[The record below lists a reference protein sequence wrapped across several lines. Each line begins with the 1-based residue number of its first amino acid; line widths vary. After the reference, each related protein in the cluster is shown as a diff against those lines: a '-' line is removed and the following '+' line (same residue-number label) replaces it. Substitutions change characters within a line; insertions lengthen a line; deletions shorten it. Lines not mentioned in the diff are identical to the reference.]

1 MTTALPASLPARKD
15 ARARSWRIVVAA
27 LLAGVAV
34 WLFIAKASPRM
45 PDFEVYWR
53 AGARAAAGEP
63 LYRPSDGEY
72 QFKYFPA
79 FAVIAIPLGLIPLEV
94 AKALWFTL
102 SVSALA
108 ALLSLN
114 TAVLP
119 FRRKPKWLLIAAM
132 VVGLGKYYAEDLVLG
147 QINTL
152 VALVVTCAI
161 VALRRGREALAG
173 AAVAV
178 AIVLKPYALILAP
191 WMIARRRFGAIAA
204 LVAGLAVAWALP
216 VMVYGLDGTDALH
229 RDWWRTVTA
238 TTAGTLLHSDNVS
251 FASMWAKW
259 LGSGYAATVL
269 ASASSLALLAV
280 AGVAFLLR
288 ANVARPDGLE
298 AGLLIA
304 MTPLISPQGWDYVV
318 ILATTAM
325 AYVVNDFD
333 RLPRALRMLTIAAI
347 AAIGLS
353 LYDLLGRDVLYALLN
368 LSIITLGM
376 TVLVAALLTLR
387 MRKLA

>member
-1 MTTALPASLPARKD
+1 VTTALPANPPAR
-15 ARARSWRIVVAA
+15 RVTRQRTWRIVVAA

-34 WLFIAKASPRM
+34 WLFVARASPRM

-79 FAVIAIPLGLIPLEV
+79 FAVLAIPLGLIPLDV

-114 TAVLP
+114 PAVLP
-119 FRRKPKWLLIAAM
+119 FRRKPRWLLITVTVIA
-132 VVGLGKYYAEDLVLG
+132 LGKYYAEDLVLG

-161 VALRRGREALAG
+161 IALRRGQEALAG

-178 AIVLKPYALILAP
+178 AIILKPYALILAP
-191 WMIARRRFGAIAA
+191 WIIARRRSGAIAA
-204 LVAGLAVAWALP
+204 LFAGLALAWTLP
-216 VMVYGLDGTDALH
+216 AMVYGLDGTTALH
-229 RDWWRTVTA
+229 RDWWRTVTG

-251 FASMWAKW
+251 IASMWAKW
-259 LGSGYAATVL
+259 LGSGPLATAL
-269 ASASSLALLAV
+269 ASASSLALLAA
-280 AGVAFLLR
+280 AGAAFLR
-288 ANVARPDGLE
+288 RTNVARPDGLE

-304 MTPLISPQGWDYVV
+304 ITPLISPQGWDYVV

-333 RLPRALRMLTIAAI
+333 RLPRALRMLTVAAV

-353 LYDLLGRDVLYALLN
+353 LYDLLGRELLYALLN
-368 LSIITLGM
+368 LSVITIGM
-376 TVLVAALLTLR
+376 IVLIAALLTLR

>member
-1 MTTALPASLPARKD
+1 MARTVT
-15 ARARSWRIVVAA
+15 RARTWRLVVAA

-34 WLFIAKASPRM
+34 WLFVAKASPRM

-79 FAVIAIPLGLIPLEV
+79 FAVVAIPLGLLPLDV

-108 ALLSLN
+108 ALLSL
-114 TAVLP
+114 TPAVLP
-119 FRRKPKWLLIAAM
+119 FRRKSKWLLIAVTVIA
-132 VVGLGKYYAEDLVLG
+132 LGKYYAEDLVLG
-147 QINTL
+147 QVNTL

-161 VALRRGREALAG
+161 VALRRGQEALAG

-178 AIVLKPYALILAP
+178 AIILKPYALILAP
-191 WMIARRRFGAIAA
+191 WMIARRRLGSIAA
-204 LVAGLAVAWALP
+204 LVAGLALAWALP
-216 VMVYGLDGTDALH
+216 VMVYGLDGTEALH

-259 LGSGYAATVL
+259 LGTGAAATAL
-269 ASASSLALLAV
+269 ASASSLGLLAA
-280 AGVAFLLR
+280 AGVAFVRR

-304 MTPLISPQGWDYVV
+304 ITPLISPQGWDYVV

-333 RLPRALRMLTIAAI
+333 RLPRVLRMLTIAAI

-353 LYDLLGRDVLYALLN
+353 LYDLLGRDLLYALLN

-376 TVLVAALLTLR
+376 TVLIAALLTLR